1 MGRNRKNGS
10 AVRFVPAMKAA
21 LICALLG
28 VSAIGYVYQ
37 KNQLFELGKQI
48 QAREKKLAELRDSN
62 AKLQKQLLTMR
73 SAPQLEKRVRELNLG
88 LVQPE
93 QSQILT
99 IIEVPVSAPT
109 KSQPMLAEQNAGNR
123 NAQIFA
129 AAR

>member
-37 KNQLFELGKQI
+37 KNQIFELGKQI
-48 QAREKKLAELRDSN
+48 QAREKRLAELRDSN
-62 AKLQKQLLTMR
+62 AKHQKALLTLR
-73 SAPQLEKRVRELNLG
+73 SAPRLEKRMRELNLG
-88 LVQPE
+88 LVQPA

-99 IIEVPVSAPT
+99 ITEVPVSPVPN
-109 KSQPMLAEQNAGNR
+109 SQPALAGQESGTR

>member
-1 MGRNRKNGS
+1 MGRNRKSGS

-28 VSAIGYVYQ
+28 MSAIGYVYQ
-37 KNQLFELGKQI
+37 KNQIFELGKQI
-48 QAREKKLAELRDSN
+48 QAREKRLAELRDSN
-62 AKLQKQLLTMR
+62 AKFQKALLTMR
-73 SAPQLEKRVRELNLG
+73 SAPQLEKRMRELNLG
-88 LVQPE
+88 LVQPA

-99 IIEVPVSAPT
+99 ITEMPVSASP
-109 KSQPMLAEQNAGNR
+109 KSQPSLAEQEPSTR

>member
-37 KNQLFELGKQI
+37 KNQIFELGKQI
-48 QAREKKLAELRDSN
+48 QAREKRLAELRDNN
-62 AKLQKQLLTMR
+62 AKLQKALLTMR
-73 SAPQLEKRVRELNLG
+73 SAPQLEKRMRELNLG
-88 LVQPE
+88 LVQPA

-99 IIEVPVSAPT
+99 ITEVPVPASP
-109 KSQPMLAEQNAGNR
+109 KSQPALAEQEPR
-123 NAQIFA
+123 TRRAQIFA

>member
-1 MGRNRKNGS
+1 
-10 AVRFVPAMKAA
+10 MKAA

-48 QAREKKLAELRDSN
+48 QAREKRLAELRDSN

-99 IIEVPVSAPT
+99 IIEVPVSVPM
-109 KSQPMLAEQNAGNR
+109 KDQPVLAGRNASNR
-123 NAQIFA
+123 NAHIFA

>member
-1 MGRNRKNGS
+1 
-10 AVRFVPAMKAA
+10 MKAA

-28 VSAIGYVYQ
+28 VSAVGYVYQ

-48 QAREKKLAELRDSN
+48 QAREKKLAELRDTN
-62 AKLQKQLLTMR
+62 AKLQKALLTLR
-73 SAPQLEKRVRELNLG
+73 SAPQLEKKMRELNLG
-88 LVQPE
+88 LVQPA

-99 IIEVPVSAPT
+99 ITEVPVSPAP
-109 KSQPMLAEQNAGNR
+109 KSQPLLAEQEAGKR